1 MGYIEQ
7 FHNQRT
13 LEEDASLGRDLKQ
26 KARDNEMINN
36 AITEDRYL
44 NDRNVP
50 LTAIMQQGRGNIAP
64 EQQNAPMAPRDTSM
78 PVQGNNQQ
86 MMPPPQGEQDG
97 QIAQQVEQV
106 LDTIEQN
113 PNQAD
118 QILQEVQKNPEL
130 FQAVITTIQS
140 MQQEM
145 QGQNQEQNQG
155 LPIPTP
161 QNNGY

>member
-7 FHNQRT
+7 FHNQRA

-36 AITEDRYL
+36 AITQDRYL

-50 LTAIMQQGRGNIAP
+50 LTAILQQGNSNTAP
-64 EQQNAPMAPRDTSM
+64 EQQNASTAPANTSM

-97 QIAQQVEQV
+97 QVGQQVEQV
-106 LDTIEQN
+106 LDAIEQN
-113 PNQAD
+113 PNQAE

-130 FQAVITTIQS
+130 FQAVMTTIQS

-155 LPIPTP
+155 LPIPAP
-161 QNNGY
+161 QNNRY